1 MTERAGELFAR
12 PRVHSLGGDGGDATA
27 KGDVHGFNRVPIRK
41 GSVGNDQG
49 VGVPDAGEEM
59 EVVGGCRGCGF
70 LVGSR

>member
-12 PRVHSLGGDGGDATA
+12 PRVHSLGGDDGDATA

-41 GSVGNDQG
+41 GSVGIDQG